1 MAVKSRAIKDYGRI
15 GVLMGGPSS
24 EREVSLKS
32 GKAVYESLKEL
43 SLDAVAIDI
52 TTEDRNENISL
63 IGSYNIDCAF
73 LALHGRFGEDGKIQ
87 EILDFMNMP
96 YTASG
101 KDASRL
107 SMDKVASRQV
117 LSLHNVTVPSYTVL
131 DKASYNPGH
140 NKDLGL
146 KYPLVVKP
154 SSHGSS
160 IGLSIIDS
168 EEALAQAVELAFG
181 FDDRVIL
188 EEYIS
193 GKEITVGI
201 LDDKPLPV
209 IEIIPKS
216 RFFDFEAKYHSGM
229 TEYVVPARLEEKI
242 LKSAQS
248 TALEVHN
255 LLGCY
260 GCSRVDL
267 ILGENGAIY
276 VLELNSIPGFTPTS
290 LLPKAAKVAG
300 VEFPELCL
308 KLIELAYEKAE
319 KKITA

>member
-1 MAVKSRAIKDYGRI
+1 MAINPKVIKNYGRI

-24 EREVSLKS
+24 EREISLKS
-32 GKAVYESLKEL
+32 GKAVYESLKGED
-43 SLDAVAIDI
+43 LDVVAIDI
-52 TTEDRNENISL
+52 TTEGREENISL
-63 IGSYNIDCAF
+63 IRSHNIDCAF

-87 EILDFMNMP
+87 DILDSMNIP

-101 KDASRL
+101 PEASRL
-107 SMDKVASRQV
+107 SMDKIASRQV
-117 LSLHNVTVPSYTVL
+117 LSLHNIAVPSYKVL
-131 DKASYNPGH
+131 DRGSYNPGRL
-140 NKDLGL
+140 KDFKLR
-146 KYPLVVKP
+146 YPLVVKP

-168 EEALAQAVELAFG
+168 EEALPQAIQLAFS
-181 FDDRVIL
+181 FDDRVII

-193 GKEITVGI
+193 GREITVGI
-201 LDDKPLPV
+201 LDNKPLPV
-209 IEIIPKS
+209 IEIIPKN
-216 RFFDFEAKYHSGM
+216 RFFDFEAKYRLGM
-229 TEYVVPARLEEKI
+229 TEYIVPARLEEKTAE
-242 LKSAQS
+242 SAQS
-248 TALEVHN
+248 TSLKVHN

-267 ILGENGAIY
+267 ILGEDSVIY

-290 LLPKAAKVAG
+290 LLPKAAKVVG
-300 VEFPELCL
+300 IEFSELCL